1 MWEGALGLGTRLTDE
16 ERARIA
22 ELAAM
27 RLPSRLIA
35 KEVGRSHRAVWSY
48 VQKLRRPAPVERRRS
63 PLRLS
68 PTEREEISR
77 GLAGGES
84 LRAIAAR
91 LGRAPSTVSREVT
104 TNGGRSR
111 YRACRAETNALARGR
126 RPKAS
131 KLATCERLRAVVE
144 AKLEKRWSPQQI
156 AGWLPTAFPGDAEMR
171 VSHET
176 IYLTLYIQTRG
187 ALRKEL
193 TRYLRRRHTTRRP
206 RGHSTANGQG
216 QLRGTLHITQRPAE
230 AEDRAVPGHW
240 EGDLLYGK
248 RMTAI
253 ATLVERHSRFVML
266 VELPNGHSADVVA
279 DALARHITAL
289 PEQLRRSLTWDQGK
303 EMAAHAQF
311 SVATG
316 VPVYFCDPRSP
327 WQRGSNE
334 NTNGLLRQ
342 YFPKRSDL
350 APFSQDDLNA
360 VAAEL
365 NDRPRQT
372 LGWMTPSQA
381 LDKALR

>member
-1 MWEGALGLGTRLTDE
+1 MWEGAVGLGTRLTDE
-16 ERARIA
+16 ERGRIG
-22 ELAAM
+22 ELAAT

-48 VQKLRRPAPVERRRS
+48 VRTLREPPPVERRRS

-68 PTEREEISR
+68 LTEREEISR
-77 GLAGGES
+77 GVAGGES
-84 LRAIAAR
+84 FRGIAAR
-91 LGRAPSTVSREVT
+91 LGRAPSTISREVSI
-104 TNGGRSR
+104 NGGRGR
-111 YRACRAETNALARGR
+111 YRACRADTDALARAR
-126 RPKAS
+126 RPKAA
-131 KLATCERLRAVVE
+131 KLASCERLRAVVE
-144 AKLEKRWSPQQI
+144 ARLEKRWSPQQI

-176 IYLTLYIQTRG
+176 IYLSLYVQSRG

-206 RGHSTANGQG
+206 RGHSISNGQG
-216 QLRGTLHITQRPAE
+216 QLRGTLHISQRPAE
-230 AEDRAVPGHW
+230 AQDRAVPGHW

-303 EMAAHAQF
+303 EMAAHGRF
-311 SVATG
+311 SVTTG

-350 APFSQDDLNA
+350 APYSQGDLDA

-365 NDRPRQT
+365 NGRPRQT

-381 LDKALR
+381 LDQALR